1 MSRSAIS
8 EGGRAAKDGQVMRI
22 SELAERSGVP
32 VATIK
37 YYLRERLLHEGEL
50 TSATQARYDSSHLDR
65 LRLIRALIG
74 PAGLSIAQVR
84 TVLDRIDHPPDSV
97 HELLG
102 IGAGAVT
109 RAAVAEPHE
118 HVHELMR
125 SWGWRVDDKDCAAHI
140 ALAEALRGMDAAGF
154 EMPEGALEEYRR
166 HIEAIAEMELASVP
180 TESPEAA
187 VRYVVL
193 GTVLLEPVLL
203 ALRRMAQQEA
213 SARRFE
219 PDLLYSVCCGSTPVA
234 GGALC
239 RKRTCT

>member
-1 MSRSAIS
+1 
-8 EGGRAAKDGQVMRI
+8 MRI

-50 TSATQARYDSSHLDR
+50 TSATQARYDDSHLRR

-74 PAGLSIAQVR
+74 AAGLSIAETR
-84 TVLDRIDHPPDSV
+84 TVLERLDHPPDSV

-102 IGAGAVT
+102 IGAGAIT
-109 RAAVAEPHE
+109 RPGSAVSSHE
-118 HVHELMR
+118 RVHELMR
-125 SWGWRVDDKDCAAHI
+125 SWGWRVEDTDCATHAS
-140 ALAEALRGMDAAGF
+140 LEDALRGLDAAGF
-154 EMPEGALEEYRR
+154 EMPGGALEEYRG
-166 HIEAIAEMELASVP
+166 HIEAIAEMEVARVP
-180 TESPEAA
+180 TDSAEAA

-219 PDLLYSVCCGSTPVA
+219 PTMP
-234 GGALC
+234 
-239 RKRTCT
+239 